1 MTESQ
6 TNAIVRVKSEISRY
20 TQEPAWQRVWLEAE
34 ALAWRSLAFIPTYEG
49 SSLDLVHGLAA
60 VAWQQRGHSVVVADI
75 RTISLPAL
83 SAVRDELRHRIA
95 RGERV
100 LIASRSLREN
110 PVATTIAREADGAVL
125 CVAIGKTRSKT
136 VTRAIEEI
144 GKNRIIGTISLK
156 SGGR

>member
-1 MTESQ
+1 MATSRS
-6 TNAIVRVKSEISRY
+6 NAIVRVKSDIGRY
-20 TQEPAWQRVWLEAE
+20 TLEPTWQRAWLELE
-34 ALAWRSLAFIPTYEG
+34 AMAWRSLALIPTDEG
-49 SSLDLVHGLAA
+49 SSIDVVHGLAT

-95 RGERV
+95 SGERV

-110 PVATTIAREADGAVL
+110 PVAATIAREADGVVL
-125 CVAIGKTRSKT
+125 CIAMGKTRSKT